1 MLTDQHEMRSLT
13 ELAVKLHR
21 TACASGESEVATVS
35 ANDLRRATCALLLAL
50 GIRLAGVLS
59 YLPPHGVNTLSEAER
74 QQERARCAPQVVC
87 RNGRYFAL
95 T

>member
-50 GIRLAGVLS
+50 GFAQGV
-59 YLPPHGVNTLSEAER
+59 HAMRGEI
-74 QQERARCAPQVVC
+74 
-87 RNGRYFAL
+87 
-95 T
+95 